1 MKTLRVIL
9 SSSKGRIYGPLTL
22 YAIFLLLPFY
32 WMILTT
38 FKSRPELL
46 NTPNPFWIQ
55 HFTFEHVVELLTT
68 TAYVHWFANTLF
80 VAVASTVVSVFVS
93 YITAYA
99 IIRLRFPGSE
109 VVSTAIFLAYIVPP
123 AILFIPLAT
132 IIIQLHWFDKLWAL
146 VPIYATFLVPFCTW
160 LLIGFLKNIPRELE
174 EAARVDGASN
184 FTILWRIIFPIA
196 VPGLISAAIFSFT
209 LSWNEYLY
217 ALVYMSSSFNKTVSV
232 GMTTEL
238 IRGDV
243 FQWGQLMAGALIG
256 VLPAI
261 LVYFFF
267 VEYYVA
273 GMSGSVKE

>member
-1 MKTLRVIL
+1 VSISPGL
-9 SSSKGRIYGPLTL
+9 SRGLRIYVPLAL
-22 YAIFLLLPFY
+22 YGIFLLLPFL

-38 FKSRPELL
+38 FKSDDELL
-46 NTPNPFWIQ
+46 HTTNPFLIH
-55 HFTFEHVVELLTT
+55 HFTFSQITNLLTT
-68 TAYVHWFANTLF
+68 TAYLQWFANTLF
-80 VAVASTVVSVFVS
+80 VSVASTILSVFVS

-109 VVSTAIFLAYIVPP
+109 VVSTVIFLAYIVPP
-123 AILFIPLAT
+123 AILFIPLASV
-132 IIIQLHWFDKLWAL
+132 IIQLHWFDKLWAL

-184 FTILWRIIFPIA
+184 LAILWRIIFPIA

-217 ALVYMSSSFNKTVSV
+217 ALVFMSSSINKTVSV
-232 GMTTEL
+232 GMTSEL
-238 IRGDV
+238 IRGDT
-243 FQWGQLMAGALIG
+243 FEWGQLMAGALIG
-256 VLPAI
+256 VLPAV

-273 GMSGSVKE
+273 GLSGSVKE

>member
-1 MKTLRVIL
+1 MIRKRLA
-9 SSSKGRIYGPLTL
+9 IYLPLTF
-22 YAIFLLLPFY
+22 YGVFLMLPFY
-32 WMILTT
+32 WMIVTT
-38 FKSRPELL
+38 FKSNEELL
-46 NTPNPFWIQ
+46 NTPNPFLIYHW
-55 HFTFEHVVELLTT
+55 TFSHITDLLTT
-68 TAYVHWFANTLF
+68 TNFAEWFANTLF
-80 VAVASTVVSVFVS
+80 VSVGATIVSVLIS
-93 YITAYA
+93 YLAAYA
-99 IIRLRFPGSE
+99 IIRLRFPGWE
-109 VVSTAIFLAYIVPP
+109 VVSTGIFLAYIVPP

-132 IIIQLHWFDKLWAL
+132 VIIQLHWFDRLWAL

-184 FTILWRIIFPIA
+184 LAILWRIIFPIA

-217 ALVYMSSSFNKTVSV
+217 ALVYMSSSGNKTVSV

-273 GMSGSVKE
+273 GVSGSVKE

>member
-1 MKTLRVIL
+1 MKLAGNL
-9 SSSKGRIYGPLTL
+9 RIYVPL
-22 YAIFLLLPFY
+22 AAFGVFLLLPFL
-32 WMILTT
+32 WMVLTT
-38 FKSRPELL
+38 FKSNQELL
-46 NTPNPFWIQ
+46 NTPNPFWIY
-55 HFTFEHVVELLTT
+55 HGTFAHVTDLLTQ
-68 TAYVHWFANTLF
+68 TAFLQWFANTLF
-80 VAVASTVVSVFVS
+80 VSVASTVLSVFVS
-93 YITAYA
+93 YIAAYA

-109 VVSTAIFLAYIVPP
+109 VVSTMIFLAYIVPP

-146 VPIYATFLVPFCTW
+146 VPVYATFLVPFCTW

-174 EAARVDGASN
+174 EAARIDGASN
-184 FTILWRIIFPIA
+184 IAILWRIIFPIA
-196 VPGLISAAIFSFT
+196 IPGLISAAIFSFT

-217 ALVYMSSSFNKTVSV
+217 ALVFMSSSGNKTVSV
-232 GMTTEL
+232 GMTSEL

-256 VLPAI
+256 VLPAV

>member
-1 MKTLRVIL
+1 VTARARLLKLYL
-9 SSSKGRIYGPLTL
+9 PLGAYG
-22 YAIFLLLPFY
+22 IFLLLPFY
-32 WMILTT
+32 WMLLTT
-38 FKSRPELL
+38 FKSREELL
-46 NTPNPFWIQ
+46 NTPNPFWIF
-55 HFTFEHVVELLTT
+55 HPTFEHVTGLLTQ
-68 TAYVHWFANTLF
+68 TAYLQWFGNTLF
-80 VAVASTVVSVFVS
+80 VAVGSTVLSVVVS

-109 VVSTAIFLAYIVPP
+109 IFSTAIFLAYIVPP

-132 IIIQLHWFDKLWAL
+132 VIIQLHWFDQLWAL
-146 VPIYATFLVPFCTW
+146 IPIYSTFLVPFCTW
-160 LLIGFLKNIPRELE
+160 LLIGFLKNIPKELE

-184 FTILWRIIFPIA
+184 LTIIYRIIGPIA
-196 VPGLISAAIFSFT
+196 VPGLISSAIFSFT

-217 ALVYMSSSFNKTVSV
+217 ALVYMSSTSHKTVSV

-256 VLPAI
+256 VLPAVI
-261 LVYFFF
+261 VYFFF

-273 GMSGSVKE
+273 GLSGSLKD

>member
-1 MKTLRVIL
+1 MRSKWLTLRLPIL
-9 SSSKGRIYGPLTL
+9 LYGV
-22 YAIFLLLPFY
+22 FLLLPFY

-38 FKSRPELL
+38 FKARQELL
-46 NTPNPFWIQ
+46 NTPNPFWIF
-55 HFTFEHVVELLTT
+55 HFTFEHVIGLLTE
-68 TAYVHWFANTLF
+68 TAYLQWFGNTLF
-80 VAVASTVVSVFVS
+80 VAVGATILSTFLS

-109 VVSTAIFLAYIVPP
+109 IFSTAIFLSYIVPP

-132 IIIQLHWFDKLWAL
+132 IIIHLGWFDKLWAL
-146 VPIYATFLVPFCTW
+146 IPIYCTFLVPFCTW
-160 LLIGFLKNIPRELE
+160 LLIGFLKSIPRELE

-184 FTILWRIIFPIA
+184 VTIIYKIIGPLS

-217 ALVYMSSSFNKTVSV
+217 ALVYMSSTGNKTVSV

-243 FQWGQLMAGALIG
+243 FAWGQLMAGALIG
-256 VLPAI
+256 ILPAVI
-261 LVYFFF
+261 VYFFF

-273 GMSGSVKE
+273 GLSGSVKE

>member
-1 MKTLRVIL
+1 MSRSKWLTLRI
-9 SSSKGRIYGPLTL
+9 PLAL

-38 FKSRPELL
+38 FKAREELL
-46 NTPNPFWIQ
+46 NTPNPFWIF
-55 HFTFEHVVELLTT
+55 HATLDHVVGLLTQ
-68 TAYVHWFANTLF
+68 TAFLHWFANTLF
-80 VAVASTVVSVFVS
+80 VSVGSTILTVFVS

-109 VVSTAIFLAYIVPP
+109 VFSTAIVLAYIVPP

-132 IIIQLHWFDKLWAL
+132 IIIHLHWFDRLWAL
-146 VPIYATFLVPFCTW
+146 IPVYATFLVPFCTW
-160 LLIGFLKNIPRELE
+160 LLIGFLKSIPKELE

-184 FTILWRIIFPIA
+184 LAIIYKIIGPIA

-217 ALVYMSSSFNKTVSV
+217 ALVYMSSTSNKTVSV

-238 IRGDV
+238 ISGDV

-256 VLPAI
+256 VLPAVI
-261 LVYFFF
+261 VYFFF

-273 GMSGSVKE
+273 GLSGSLKE

>member
-1 MKTLRVIL
+1 MKNARLFV
-9 SSSKGRIYGPLTL
+9 PLAL
-22 YAIFLLLPFY
+22 YAVFLMFPFL
-32 WMILTT
+32 WMVLTT
-38 FKSRPELL
+38 FKSQDELL
-46 NTPNPFWIQ
+46 NTTNPFWIHQ
-55 HFTFEHVVELLTT
+55 PTLAHIVDLLTT
-68 TAYVHWFANTLF
+68 TAYLQWFANTLF
-80 VAVASTVVSVFVS
+80 VSVAATVLSVFVS

-123 AILFIPLAT
+123 AILFIPLAS
-132 IIIQLHWFDKLWAL
+132 IIIKLHWFDQLWAL

-160 LLIGFLKNIPRELE
+160 LLIGFLKGIPRELE

-184 FTILWRIIFPIA
+184 FTIIWRIIFPLA

-217 ALVYMSSSFNKTVSV
+217 ALVYMSSSGNKTVSV
-232 GMTTEL
+232 GMVTEL

-256 VLPAI
+256 VLPAV

-273 GMSGSVKE
+273 GVSGSVKE

>member
-1 MKTLRVIL
+1 MGRAL
-9 SSSKGRIYGPLTL
+9 RIYLPLAL
-22 YAIFLLLPFY
+22 YGIFLLLPFY
-32 WMILTT
+32 WMAITT
-38 FKSRPELL
+38 FKSNPELL
-46 NTPNPFWIQ
+46 NTPNPFFIQ
-55 HFTFEHVVELLTT
+55 HGTFDHVVDLLTK
-68 TAYVHWFANTLF
+68 TAYLQWFANTLF
-80 VAVASTVVSVFVS
+80 VSAASTVVSVFIS

-132 IIIQLHWFDKLWAL
+132 VIYQLHWFDKLWAL

-160 LLIGFLKNIPRELE
+160 LLIGFLKGIPRELE

-184 FTILWRIIFPIA
+184 IAILWRIIFPIA
-196 VPGLISAAIFSFT
+196 IPGLISAAIFSFT

-217 ALVYMSSSFNKTVSV
+217 ALVYMSSSGNKTVSV

-243 FQWGQLMAGALIG
+243 FQWGQLMTGALIG

-273 GMSGSVKE
+273 GVSGSVKE

>member
-1 MKTLRVIL
+1 MTARRSL
-9 SSSKGRIYGPLTL
+9 RIYVPLAL
-22 YAIFLLLPFY
+22 YGVFLMLPFI
-32 WMILTT
+32 WMALTA
-38 FKSRPELL
+38 FKADSEL
-46 NTPNPFWIQ
+46 THSDNPFVIQ
-55 HFTFEHVVELLTT
+55 HFTLSQFTNLLTQ
-68 TAYVHWFANTLF
+68 TAYLQWFANTLF
-80 VAVASTVVSVFVS
+80 VSIAATILSVFVS

-99 IIRLRFPGSE
+99 IIRLRFPGSQA
-109 VVSTAIFLAYIVPP
+109 VGTAIFLAYIVPP

-132 IIIQLHWFDKLWAL
+132 VVINLHWFDKLWAL

-184 FTILWRIIFPIA
+184 LSILWRIIFPVSI
-196 VPGLISAAIFSFT
+196 PGLISAAIFSFT

-217 ALVYMSSSFNKTVSV
+217 ALVFMSSSGNKTVSV
-232 GMTTEL
+232 GMTSEL

-256 VLPAI
+256 VLPAV

-273 GMSGSVKE
+273 GLSGSVKE

>member
-1 MKTLRVIL
+1 MRRAL
-9 SSSKGRIYGPLTL
+9 RIYVPLAL
-22 YAIFLLLPFY
+22 YGIFLMLPFF

-38 FKSRPELL
+38 FKPNQELL
-46 NTPNPFWIQ
+46 NTPNPFWV
-55 HFTFEHVVELLTT
+55 FRPTFAHVTDLLTQ
-68 TAYVHWFANTLF
+68 TAYGRWFANTLF
-80 VAVASTVVSVFVS
+80 VSTASTVVSVFIS

-99 IIRLRFPGSE
+99 IIRLRFPGWQA
-109 VVSTAIFLAYIVPP
+109 VSTAIFLAYIVPP

-132 IIIQLHWFDKLWAL
+132 VIIKLHWFDQLWAL
-146 VPIYATFLVPFCTW
+146 IPIYCTFLVPFCTW

-184 FTILWRIIFPIA
+184 VAILWRIIFPIA

-217 ALVYMSSSFNKTVSV
+217 ALVYMSSSGNKTVSV

-243 FQWGQLMAGALIG
+243 FQWGQLMTGALIG

-261 LVYFFF
+261 VVYFIF

-273 GMSGSVKE
+273 GMAGSVKE

>member
-1 MKTLRVIL
+1 MKAV
-9 SSSKGRIYGPLTL
+9 RIYGPLAL
-22 YAIFLLLPFY
+22 YSIFLLLPFF

-38 FKSRPELL
+38 FKAKEELL
-46 NTPNPFWIQ
+46 NTPNPFWI
-55 HFTFEHVVELLTT
+55 FSATFSHVTELLTGT
-68 TAYVHWFANTLF
+68 SYLQWFANTLF

-99 IIRLRFPGSE
+99 IIRLRFPGWQA
-109 VVSTAIFLAYIVPP
+109 VSTAIFLAYIVPP

-184 FTILWRIIFPIA
+184 VAILWRIIFPIA

-217 ALVYMSSSFNKTVSV
+217 ALVYMSSSGNKTVSV

-261 LVYFFF
+261 VVYFIF

-273 GMSGSVKE
+273 GMAGSVKE

>member
-1 MKTLRVIL
+1 VGRVL
-9 SSSKGRIYGPLTL
+9 RIYLPLAL
-22 YAIFLLLPFY
+22 FGMFLLLPFY
-32 WMILTT
+32 WMVLTT
-38 FKSRPELL
+38 FKSNPELL
-46 NTPNPFWIQ
+46 NTPNPFWVQ
-55 HFTFEHVVELLTT
+55 HGTFDHVVDLLTK
-68 TAYVHWFANTLF
+68 TAYLQWFANTLF
-80 VAVASTVVSVFVS
+80 VSVASTVVSVFVS

-132 IIIQLHWFDKLWAL
+132 IIYQLHWFDKLWAL

-160 LLIGFLKNIPRELE
+160 LLIGFLKGIPRELE

-184 FTILWRIIFPIA
+184 IAILWRIIFPIA
-196 VPGLISAAIFSFT
+196 IPGLISAAIFSFT

-217 ALVYMSSSFNKTVSV
+217 ALVYMSSSGNKTVSV

-243 FQWGQLMAGALIG
+243 FQWGQLMTGALIG

-273 GMSGSVKE
+273 GVSGSVKE

>member
-1 MKTLRVIL
+1 MPR
-9 SSSKGRIYGPLTL
+9 SKAVRIYGPLAL
-22 YAIFLLLPFY
+22 YGIFLLLPFY
-32 WMILTT
+32 WMLLTT
-38 FKSRPELL
+38 FKSRQELL
-46 NTPNPFWIQ
+46 NTPNPFWIF
-55 HFTFEHVVELLTT
+55 HPTLSHVTDLLTT
-68 TAYVHWFANTLF
+68 TPYLGWFANTLF
-80 VAVASTVVSVFVS
+80 VSVASTVLSVFVS

-109 VVSTAIFLAYIVPP
+109 VVSTAIFMAYIVPP

-184 FTILWRIIFPIA
+184 LAIMWRIIFPIA

-217 ALVYMSSSFNKTVSV
+217 ALVYMSSSGNKTVSV

>member
-1 MKTLRVIL
+1 MLLRRL
-9 SSSKGRIYGPLTL
+9 RIYVPVAL
-22 YAIFLLLPFY
+22 YAVFLLLPFY
-32 WMILTT
+32 WMLLTT
-38 FKSRPELL
+38 FKPDADLL
-46 NTPNPFWIQ
+46 KTDINPFLIY
-55 HFTFEHVVELLTT
+55 HVTVSHVTGLLTST
-68 TAYVHWFANTLF
+68 QYWQWFANTLF
-80 VAVASTVVSVFVS
+80 VAIASTVVSVFVS

-132 IIIQLHWFDKLWAL
+132 IIIQLHWFDQLWAL

-174 EAARVDGASN
+174 EAARVDGAGN
-184 FTILWRIIFPIA
+184 FAIIWRIIFPIA

-217 ALVYMSSSFNKTVSV
+217 ALVYMSSSAHKTVSV
-232 GMTTEL
+232 GMITEL
-238 IRGDV
+238 IRGDR
-243 FQWGQLMAGALIG
+243 FQWGELMAGALIG

-273 GMSGSVKE
+273 GVSGSVKE

>member
-1 MKTLRVIL
+1 MTLRRNL
-9 SSSKGRIYGPLTL
+9 RIYIPLAL
-22 YAIFLLLPFY
+22 YGVFLMLPFL
-32 WMILTT
+32 WMALTA
-38 FKSRPELL
+38 FKADSEL
-46 NTPNPFWIQ
+46 THSDNPFWIF
-55 HFTFEHVVELLTT
+55 HPTLSHITDLLTQ
-68 TAYVHWFANTLF
+68 TAYLQWFANTLF
-80 VAVASTVVSVFVS
+80 VAVAATILSVFVS

-99 IIRLRFPGSE
+99 IIRLRFPGSQ
-109 VVSTAIFLAYIVPP
+109 VVGTAIFLAYIVPP

-132 IIIQLHWFDKLWAL
+132 VVINLHLFDRLWAL

-184 FTILWRIIFPIA
+184 LAILWRIIFPVS

-217 ALVYMSSSFNKTVSV
+217 ALVFMSSSSNKTVSV
-232 GMTTEL
+232 GMTSEL

-256 VLPAI
+256 VLPAV

-273 GMSGSVKE
+273 GLSGSVKE

>member
-1 MKTLRVIL
+1 VPRLLK
-9 SSSKGRIYGPLTL
+9 IYVPLAL
-22 YAIFLLLPFY
+22 YGAFLLLPFL
-32 WMILTT
+32 WMLLTA
-38 FKSRPELL
+38 FKSNQELL
-46 NTPNPFWIQ
+46 NTPNPFWIF
-55 HFTFEHVVELLTT
+55 HPTFSHVTDLLTQ
-68 TAYVHWFANTLF
+68 TAYLQWFANTLF
-80 VAVASTVVSVFVS
+80 VSVASTILSVFVS

-184 FTILWRIIFPIA
+184 LAILWRIIFPIA

-217 ALVYMSSSFNKTVSV
+217 ALVFMSSSFNKTVSV
-232 GMTTEL
+232 GMTSEL

-273 GMSGSVKE
+273 GLSGSVKE

>member
-1 MKTLRVIL
+1 MNRKL
-9 SSSKGRIYGPLTL
+9 RIYVPLAL
-22 YAIFLLLPFY
+22 YGIFLMLPFI
-32 WMILTT
+32 WMVLTA
-38 FKSRPELL
+38 FKSDQELSRGL
-46 NTPNPFWIQ
+46 NPFWISQ
-55 HFTFEHVVELLTT
+55 PTFSQFTNLLTQ
-68 TAYVHWFANTLF
+68 TAYGQWFANTLF
-80 VAVASTVVSVFVS
+80 ISIAATVLSVFVS

-132 IIIQLHWFDKLWAL
+132 VIIQLHWFDKLWAL

-184 FTILWRIIFPIA
+184 LAILWRIIFPIA

-217 ALVYMSSSFNKTVSV
+217 ALVFMSSSFNKTVSV
-232 GMTTEL
+232 GMTSEL
-238 IRGDV
+238 IRGDT

-256 VLPAI
+256 VLPAV

-273 GMSGSVKE
+273 GLAGSVKE